1 MARRPS
7 AQSGYSLVELVITLA
22 LLLIVTTLAAPSFLS
37 YYRSARVRSGAQMVS
52 AYLNQGRQ
60 LAIKT
65 NTPVCVDYTTTSMQY
80 RQSTCGGAT
89 IGVAG
94 LVTTGN
100 SIPLPENISLTSTA
114 SPIFGTLGNAT
125 TGATFTV
132 TDTVSSKTLHVTV
145 AASGRITVDP

>member
-1 MARRPS
+1 MSHRPS

-22 LLLIVTTLAAPSFLS
+22 LLLIVTALAAPSFLS
-37 YYRSARVRSGAQMVS
+37 YYRSARVRSGAQAVS

-94 LVTTGN
+94 HVTTGN

>member
-37 YYRSARVRSGAQMVS
+37 YYRSARVRSGAQAVS

-100 SIPLPENISLTSTA
+100 SIHLPENISLTSTA

>member
-1 MARRPS
+1 MSHRPS

-22 LLLIVTTLAAPSFLS
+22 LLLIVTALAAPSFLS
-37 YYRSARVRSGAQMVS
+37 YYRSARVRSGAQAVS